1 MNGLSEANTIRRLVF
16 TGLLVVGGSVIASV
30 VCTQISFMDGSA
42 NPIFYRDAMFFA
54 VLIPLLIAPVAYG
67 YIAWLTWRLHHTYA
81 ELEVMAH
88 TDALTGLPNRRAF
101 VEYME
106 GRLRRA
112 DENVVLVFAMVDLD
126 HFKRIN
132 DSMGHAT
139 GDLALRH
146 AAEVLHDSAPAGSV
160 VARLGGEEFAV
171 LLAQAPDNAAGTEP
185 ETRLDV
191 MRQRLADLPLI
202 VPGGIVRMTASFG
215 MAVPLPGEALD
226 SLLRRADSALY
237 RAKADGRNRVAR
249 AA

>member
-1 MNGLSEANTIRRLVF
+1 MNGMSEAKTIQRLVL
-16 TGLLVVGGSVIASV
+16 TGLLVVGGSVSASV
-30 VCTQISFMDGSA
+30 ACTHLSLMDGDA
-42 NPIFYRDAMFFA
+42 NPIIYRDAMFFA

-101 VEYME
+101 VEDME
-106 GRLRRA
+106 TRLKRA
-112 DENVVLVFAMVDLD
+112 DKNALVFAMVDLD

-146 AAEVLHDSAPAGSV
+146 AADVLRDSAPAGAI

-171 LLAQAPDNAAGTEP
+171 LMVHVPGNGVENAPEA
-185 ETRLDV
+185 RLDV

-202 VPGGIVRMTASFG
+202 VPGGVVRMTASFG
-215 MAVPLPGEALD
+215 MAVPRPDEALD
-226 SLLRRADSALY
+226 SLLSRADSALY
-237 RAKADGRNRVAR
+237 RAKADGRNRIAH